1 MNVPLNFPEFF
12 FSLTILLGGLLTF
25 IHLQNERQNKFSA
38 GLQTALF
45 EALNKL
51 LTNTNETNNQSI
63 GKFMESVSSIQ
74 IEHFR
79 DLEKTSDK
87 QLRLMEGHFTD
98 FMKHLKD
105 TEEMLISGNIN
116 NYYGA
121 KNPQQAKD
129 IITSEVENAIEK
141 KETDEIPIT
150 DEMRIPIIDGVK
162 VKFED
167 EEEILSPTIFPA
179 NNL

>member
-1 MNVPLNFPEFF
+1 MELFL
-12 FSLTILLGGLLTF
+12 SLSVICVSILVF
-25 IHLQNERQNKFSA
+25 IHLQNEKQNKFNTGMFDA
-38 GLQTALF
+38 MERLMKGTA
-45 EALNKL
+45 
-51 LTNTNETNNQSI
+51 ETVAS
-63 GKFMESVSSIQ
+63 MQ

-79 DLEKTSDK
+79 DLEKTSDR
-87 QLRLMEGHFTD
+87 QLKLMENHFTG

-105 TEEMLISGNIN
+105 TEELLISGNIN

-129 IITSEVENAIEK
+129 LITSAVENTIEE

-150 DEMRIPIIDGVK
+150 DDMRVPIIDGVK

-167 EEEILSPTIFPA
+167 EEEILSPSIFPITSV
-179 NNL
+179 